1 MRVGF
6 VGVGV
11 MGAPIARNIL
21 KGGFSLTVHDVDRAA
36 AGRLVA
42 AGATRAGSPGAVAA
56 ESDVVITMVP
66 DAPDVEAAALGP
78 DGILAGA
85 RPGLIYVDMSTIDPI
100 TTRRVGATMA
110 AGGVRMIDCPV
121 GRTTAHAEAG
131 RLLLMLGGDPADIEA
146 VRPVLAC
153 TADTFIYC
161 GPLGNG
167 SATKV
172 VNNYLA
178 LSIAAA
184 AAESLALGVRAGL
197 PVEHMLDVFRATM
210 AANAQVDQAMR
221 GKALAGDFTPGF
233 MVRLG
238 HKDLRLAIDMARAFG
253 VRTPV
258 GSAAFDAFGEA
269 CQLGLERDDVSS
281 ILRVREDE
289 AGVRVRLPGR

>member
-6 VGVGV
+6 IGVGV
-11 MGAPIARNIL
+11 MDAPIARNIL
-21 KGGFSLTVHDVDRAA
+21 KGGFPLTVHDVDAA
-36 AGRLVA
+36 AVDRLVA
-42 AGATRAGSPGAVAA
+42 AGATRAESPRAVTTG
-56 ESDVVITMVP
+56 SDVVVTMVP
-66 DAPDVEAAALGP
+66 DAPDVEAVALGP

-85 RPGLIYVDMSTIDPI
+85 RPGLIYIDMSTIDPL
-100 TTRRVGATMA
+100 TTRRVGAALA
-110 AGGVRMIDCPV
+110 ARGVRMVDCPV

-146 VRPVLAC
+146 VRPILAC

-161 GPLGNG
+161 GSLGNG

-184 AAESLALGVRAGL
+184 AAESLALGTRAGL
-197 PVEHMLDVFRATM
+197 SIEHMLDVFRSTM
-210 AANAQVDQAMR
+210 AANAQVDQVMR
-221 GKALAGDFTPGF
+221 AKALADDFTPGF

-253 VRTPV
+253 VHTPV

-269 CQLGLERDDVSS
+269 RRLGLEREDVSS

-289 AGVRVRLPGR
+289 AGVRVRLSGR

>member
-36 AGRLVA
+36 AERLVA
-42 AGATRAGSPGAVAA
+42 AGATRVESPRAVAA
-56 ESDVVITMVP
+56 ASDVVITMVP

-85 RPGLIYVDMSTIDPI
+85 RPGLIYVDMSTIDPL
-100 TTRRVGATMA
+100 TTRRVGAAMA
-110 AGGVRMIDCPV
+110 ARGVRMIDCPV
-121 GRTTAHAEAG
+121 GRTTAYAEAG
-131 RLLLMLGGDPADIEA
+131 RLLLMLGGDPQDIEA

-184 AAESLALGVRAGL
+184 AAETLTLGARAGL
-197 PVEHMLDVFRATM
+197 TVEHMLDVFRATM

-221 GKALAGDFTPGF
+221 GKALADDFTPGF

-253 VRTPV
+253 VSTPV

-269 CQLGLERDDVSS
+269 CRLGLEREDVSS
-281 ILRVREDE
+281 ILRVREGE
-289 AGVRVRLPGR
+289 AGVRVRLSGR

>member
-6 VGVGV
+6 IGVGV

-21 KGGFSLTVHDVDRAA
+21 KGGFPLTVHDVDAA
-36 AGRLVA
+36 AADRLVA
-42 AGATRAGSPGAVAA
+42 AGATRAESPRAVTTG
-56 ESDVVITMVP
+56 SDVVVTMVP
-66 DAPDVEAAALGP
+66 DAPDVEAVALGP

-85 RPGLIYVDMSTIDPI
+85 RPGLIYIDMSTIDPL
-100 TTRRVGATMA
+100 TTRRVGAALA
-110 AGGVRMIDCPV
+110 ARGVRMIDCPV

-131 RLLLMLGGDPADIEA
+131 RLLLMLGGDPSDIEA
-146 VRPVLAC
+146 VRPILAC

-161 GPLGNG
+161 GSLGNG

-184 AAESLALGVRAGL
+184 AAESLALGARAGL
-197 PVEHMLDVFRATM
+197 SVEHMLDVFRSTM
-210 AANAQVDQAMR
+210 AANAQVDQVMR
-221 GKALAGDFTPGF
+221 AKALADDFTPGF

-253 VRTPV
+253 VHTPV

-269 CQLGLERDDVSS
+269 RRLGLEREDVSS

-289 AGVRVRLPGR
+289 AGVRVRLSGR

>member
-6 VGVGV
+6 IGVGV

-21 KGGFSLTVHDVDRAA
+21 KGGFPLTVHDVDAA
-36 AGRLVA
+36 AVDRLVA
-42 AGATRAGSPGAVAA
+42 AGATRAESPRAVTTG
-56 ESDVVITMVP
+56 SDVVVTMVP
-66 DAPDVEAAALGP
+66 DAPDVEAVALGP

-85 RPGLIYVDMSTIDPI
+85 RPGLIYIDMSTIDPL
-100 TTRRVGATMA
+100 TTRRVGAALA
-110 AGGVRMIDCPV
+110 ARGVRMVDCPV

-146 VRPVLAC
+146 VRPILAC

-161 GPLGNG
+161 GSLGNG

-184 AAESLALGVRAGL
+184 AAESLALGTRAGL
-197 PVEHMLDVFRATM
+197 SIEHMLDVFRSTM
-210 AANAQVDQAMR
+210 AANAQVDQVMR
-221 GKALAGDFTPGF
+221 AKALADDFTPGF

-253 VRTPV
+253 VHTPV
-258 GSAAFDAFGEA
+258 GSAAFDVFGEA
-269 CQLGLERDDVSS
+269 RRLGLEREDVSS

-289 AGVRVRLPGR
+289 AGVRVRLSGR